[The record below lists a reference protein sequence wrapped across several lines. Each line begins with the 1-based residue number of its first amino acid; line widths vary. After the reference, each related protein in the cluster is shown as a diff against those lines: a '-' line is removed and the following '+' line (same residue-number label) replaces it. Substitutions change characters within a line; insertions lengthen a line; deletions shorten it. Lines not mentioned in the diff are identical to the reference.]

1 MNLIRRYR
9 VIILFITIIVA
20 GIFSSSS
27 LNKFSEFQQHS
38 YISIL
43 PALIAILLALFTH
56 QAHLSIFIGIW
67 FGSSIITR
75 DPFQGIARSVDTYL
89 VQSLVDHG
97 HASILIFT
105 IAFGGLI
112 GVISSN
118 GGLAGGLNTV
128 SKYATSN
135 RRSQLVT
142 VLMGYIIFFDDYAN
156 TLLVGNMM
164 RPFTDKANIS
174 REKLSYLVD
183 STAAPVASLAL
194 ISSWTI
200 FQMSLLDSPFKDFN
214 IKINPYFTF
223 LKSIPFSFYSI
234 LTLVFVLINV
244 LTKKEFG
251 PMFDAEER
259 SLLEGKVISEDAKP
273 LFDPS
278 LIHEKN
284 NAASHWSNAFLPIAG
299 VVLFTIG
306 GILITGLNNLQDNDS
321 KLYDIIGASDPY
333 ASLIWG
339 SCFSSLFAIG
349 LSIWKKL
356 LSLEEAL
363 ESWVNGVRSVVLA
376 CIILVLAWTIG
387 SVCKDINTAEY
398 LVNISSDI
406 LQPAMLPFITFLT
419 ASIISFATGSSW
431 ATMSI
436 LVPVFVPMAINLIN
450 LSPNEA
456 VQSSIFLATFASV
469 LSGSVFGDHCSPI
482 SDTTILSS
490 TASSSDHIDHVKTQ
504 IPYSLTVGIISM
516 FVGYIG
522 VGIGLSLV
530 IIFFISILSIFFIIY
545 LLGKPINEVKQ
556 IKI

>member
-1 MNLIRRYR
+1 
-9 VIILFITIIVA
+9 
-20 GIFSSSS
+20 
-27 LNKFSEFQQHS
+27 
-38 YISIL
+38 
-43 PALIAILLALFTH
+43 
-56 QAHLSIFIGIW
+56 
-67 FGSSIITR
+67 
-75 DPFQGIARSVDTYL
+75 
-89 VQSLVDHG
+89 
-97 HASILIFT
+97 
-105 IAFGGLI
+105 
-112 GVISSN
+112 
-118 GGLAGGLNTV
+118 
-128 SKYATSN
+128 
-135 RRSQLVT
+135 
-142 VLMGYIIFFDDYAN
+142 
-156 TLLVGNMM
+156 
-164 RPFTDKANIS
+164 
-174 REKLSYLVD
+174 
-183 STAAPVASLAL
+183 
-194 ISSWTI
+194 
-200 FQMSLLDSPFKDFN
+200 
-214 IKINPYFTF
+214 
-223 LKSIPFSFYSI
+223 
-234 LTLVFVLINV
+234 
-244 LTKKEFG
+244 
-251 PMFDAEER
+251 MFDAEER

-278 LIHEKN
+278 LIQEKN
-284 NAASHWSNAFLPIAG
+284 NATSHWSNAFLPIAG

-306 GILITGLNNLQDNDS
+306 GILITGLNNVQDNDS

-387 SVCKDINTAEY
+387 SVCKDMKTADY
-398 LVNISSDI
+398 LVNISSNI
-406 LQPAMLPFITFLT
+406 LEPAMLPFITFLT

-545 LLGKPINEVKQ
+545 LLGKPIIEVKQ
-556 IKI
+556 M

>member
-20 GIFSSSS
+20 GVFSSSS

-67 FGSSIITR
+67 FGSSIIAR

-164 RPFTDKANIS
+164 RPFTDKAKIS

-194 ISSWTI
+194 ISSWRI

-234 LTLVFVLINV
+234 LTLVFVIINV

-278 LIHEKN
+278 LIQEKN
-284 NAASHWSNAFLPIAG
+284 NATSHWSNAFLPIAG

-306 GILITGLNNLQDNDS
+306 GILITGLNNVQDNDS

-387 SVCKDINTAEY
+387 SVCKDMKTADY
-398 LVNISSDI
+398 LVNISSNI
-406 LQPAMLPFITFLT
+406 LEPAMLPFITFLT

-530 IIFFISILSIFFIIY
+530 IIFFIIY
-545 LLGKPINEVKQ
+545 LLGKPIIEVKQ
-556 IKI
+556 M

>member
-20 GIFSSSS
+20 GVFSSSS

-67 FGSSIITR
+67 FGSSIIAR

-164 RPFTDKANIS
+164 RPFTDKAKIS
-174 REKLSYLVD
+174 REKLSFLVD

-223 LKSIPFSFYSI
+223 LKSIPFS
-234 LTLVFVLINV
+234 
-244 LTKKEFG
+244 
-251 PMFDAEER
+251 R
-259 SLLEGKVISEDAKP
+259 
-273 LFDPS
+273 
-278 LIHEKN
+278 
-284 NAASHWSNAFLPIAG
+284 
-299 VVLFTIG
+299 
-306 GILITGLNNLQDNDS
+306 
-321 KLYDIIGASDPY
+321 
-333 ASLIWG
+333 
-339 SCFSSLFAIG
+339 SCF
-349 LSIWKKL
+349 
-356 LSLEEAL
+356 
-363 ESWVNGVRSVVLA
+363 
-376 CIILVLAWTIG
+376 
-387 SVCKDINTAEY
+387 
-398 LVNISSDI
+398 
-406 LQPAMLPFITFLT
+406 
-419 ASIISFATGSSW
+419 
-431 ATMSI
+431 
-436 LVPVFVPMAINLIN
+436 
-450 LSPNEA
+450 
-456 VQSSIFLATFASV
+456 
-469 LSGSVFGDHCSPI
+469 
-482 SDTTILSS
+482 LSS
-490 TASSSDHIDHVKTQ
+490 SN
-504 IPYSLTVGIISM
+504 SLT
-516 FVGYIG
+516 FN
-522 VGIGLSLV
+522 
-530 IIFFISILSIFFIIY
+530 
-545 LLGKPINEVKQ
+545 P
-556 IKI
+556 

>member
-27 LNKFSEFQQHS
+27 LNKFSEFQPHS

-67 FGSSIITR
+67 FGSSIIAR
-75 DPFQGIARSVDTYL
+75 DPFHGIARSIDTYL
-89 VQSLVDHG
+89 VQSLTDHG

-164 RPFTDKANIS
+164 RPFTDRAKIS

-234 LTLVFVLINV
+234 LTLVFVFINV

-251 PMFDAEER
+251 PMFAAEER

-273 LFDPS
+273 LFDPN
-278 LIHEKN
+278 LIQEKN
-284 NAASHWSNAFLPIAG
+284 NAASHWSNAFLPIAA

-306 GILITGLNNLQDNDS
+306 GILITGLSNVQNSDS
-321 KLYDIIGASDPY
+321 KLYDIVGASDPY

-387 SVCKDINTAEY
+387 SVCKDIKTADY
-398 LVNISSDI
+398 LVNISSDVI
-406 LQPAMLPFITFLT
+406 EPAILPFITFLT

-516 FVGYIG
+516 FIGYIG

-530 IIFFISILSIFFIIY
+530 IIFIISILSIFFIIY
-545 LLGKPINEVKQ
+545 LLGKPINDLKEM
-556 IKI
+556 KI

>member
-1 MNLIRRYR
+1 MNLIRKYQ
-9 VIILFITIIVA
+9 VIILFLAIIGA
-20 GIFSSSS
+20 GVFSSSS
-27 LNKFSEFQQHS
+27 FNKFTEFQQHS

-43 PALIAILLALFTH
+43 PALVAILLALLTH

-67 FGSSIITR
+67 FGSSIIAH
-75 DPFQGIARSVDTYL
+75 DPFLGITRSVDTYL
-89 VQSLVDHG
+89 VQSITDHG

-118 GGLAGGLNTV
+118 GGLTGVLKAVT
-128 SKYATSN
+128 KYATSN

-164 RPFTDKANIS
+164 RPFTDKAKIS

-183 STAAPVASLAL
+183 STAAPVASLAI

-214 IKINPYFTF
+214 IKMNPYFTF
-223 LKSIPFSFYSI
+223 LKSIPFSFYSV
-234 LTLVFVLINV
+234 LTLIFVFINV
-244 LTKKEFG
+244 LMKREYG
-251 PMFDAEER
+251 PMFHAEKR
-259 SLLEGKVISEDAKP
+259 SIFEGKVISDDANP

-278 LIHEKN
+278 LVQEKN
-284 NAASHWSNAFLPIAG
+284 NAASHWSNAFFPIAS

-306 GILITGLNNLQDNDS
+306 GLLITGLNNIQNNDY
-321 KLYDIIGASDPY
+321 KLYNIIGASDPY

-349 LSIWKKL
+349 LSISKKL

-387 SVCKDINTAEY
+387 SVCKDIKTADY
-398 LVNISSDI
+398 LVNISLSI
-406 LQPAMLPFITFLT
+406 LEPAMLPFITFLT

-450 LSPNEA
+450 LSPDEA
-456 VQSSIFLATFASV
+456 VQSPVFLATFASV

-522 VGIGLSLV
+522 VGMGLS
-530 IIFFISILSIFFIIY
+530 IFTILFISIFLIFSIIC
-545 LLGKPINEVKQ
+545 LLGKPINKL
-556 IKI
+556 K

>member
-20 GIFSSSS
+20 GVFSSSS

-67 FGSSIITR
+67 FGSSIIAR

-164 RPFTDKANIS
+164 RPFTDKAKIS
-174 REKLSYLVD
+174 REKLSFLVD

-278 LIHEKN
+278 LIQEKN
-284 NAASHWSNAFLPIAG
+284 NATSHWSNAFLPIAG

-306 GILITGLNNLQDNDS
+306 GILITGLNNVQDNDS

-387 SVCKDINTAEY
+387 SVCKDMKTADY
-398 LVNISSDI
+398 LVNISSNI
-406 LQPAMLPFITFLT
+406 LEPAMLPFITFLT

-545 LLGKPINEVKQ
+545 LLGKPIIEVKQ
-556 IKI
+556 M